1 MSKLTIKQENFC
13 NYYIESGNASEAYR
27 RAFSCDNMKADT
39 IHVKAKELLNN
50 GKITVRVKE
59 LQAEVKNRSDLKKD
73 EAVNELSNIVRVRI
87 TNIMQ
92 IKGDTITV
100 RNLEELPDEI
110 VSAISS
116 IKQTNAGIEIKLYDK
131 ISAIDRLSK
140 MKGWD
145 EPTKNEH
152 TGKDG
157 KDLISSIQII
167 DKTGLFK

>member
-13 NYYIESGNASEAYR
+13 NHYIESGNASEAYR
-27 RAFSCDNMKADT
+27 RAFSCGNMKADT
-39 IHVKAKELLNN
+39 IHVKANELLNN

-87 TNIMQ
+87 TNVMQ
-92 IKGDTITV
+92 IKGDTITL

>member
-27 RAFSCDNMKADT
+27 RAFSCAKMKDESINVNAS
-39 IHVKAKELLNN
+39 KLLNN
-50 GKITVRVKE
+50 TKVALRVKE
-59 LQAEVKNRSDLKKD
+59 LQSEQKEKSDLKKE
-73 EAVNELSNIVRVRI
+73 EAIKELTSIVRARI
-87 TNIMQ
+87 TNVMCIT
-92 IKGDTITV
+92 GDSISLK
-100 RNLEELPDEI
+100 NLDELPDDVI
-110 VSAISS
+110 SAISS
-116 IKQTNAGIEIKLYDK
+116 IKQTNSGIEIKLYDK